1 MAEFNIINYM
11 RGLTGYVF
19 REDVLRRIAV
29 ERGVENA
36 TSIED
41 IDRRSRNLMI
51 ADMLMVLFTSPSNSG
66 SKTKSHGDFSIS
78 IGGQIITDK
87 SDIYALMMRLY
98 DNPDEELHE
107 AIAEVADFGGIKF
120 LDW

>member
-51 ADMLMVLFTSPSNSG
+51 ADMLMVLFTSPNNSG
-66 SKTKSHGDFSIS
+66 TKTKSHGDFTLT

-87 SDIYALMMRLY
+87 NDIYALMMRLY
-98 DNPDEELHE
+98 DNPDEELYE
-107 AIAEVADFGGIKF
+107 AIAEVADFGGTHF